1 MRMTTKYKVE
11 KSAEW
16 EKNEKNDLNNFVT
29 VLSATEFFL
38 LEGLIS
44 HYGSLSTGLKSPI
57 KPCSSV
63 FT

>member
-16 EKNEKNDLNNFVT
+16 DKNDKNYLENFVN
-29 VLSATEFFL
+29 VLSAAEFFL

-44 HYGSLSTGLKSPI
+44 HYGSVHRTK
-57 KPCSSV
+57 V
-63 FT
+63 TH

>member
-1 MRMTTKYKVE
+1 MRMATKYKVE
-11 KSAEW
+11 KSSEW
-16 EKNEKNDLNNFVT
+16 DKNDLYNSVNI
-29 VLSATEFFL
+29 LSAAEFFL

-44 HYGSLSTGLKSPI
+44 YYGPLSTGLKSPI